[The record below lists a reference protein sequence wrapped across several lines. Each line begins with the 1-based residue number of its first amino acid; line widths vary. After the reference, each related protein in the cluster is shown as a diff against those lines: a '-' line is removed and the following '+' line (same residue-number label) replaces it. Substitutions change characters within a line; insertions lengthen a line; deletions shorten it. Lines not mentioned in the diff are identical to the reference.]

1 MLWQLLVLHLDRPL
15 ATGITLYLVVCQVE
29 DIVDTGRTLSC
40 LISYLEKKRASSV
53 SVCSL
58 LDKPSRRRV
67 EVKLVGNGK
76 FYIGFEVCF
85 ILF

>member
-1 MLWQLLVLHLDRPL
+1 MDIVAALNSSVSNKNHSLVTR
-15 ATGITLYLVVCQVE
+15 QVE

-40 LISYLEKKRASSV
+40 LISYLEKKGASSV

-58 LDKPSRRRV
+58 IDKPSRRKV

-76 FYIGFEVCF
+76 FYIGFEVCLSF
-85 ILF
+85 